1 MTSFSSSGGVME
13 EVIER
18 VSAILDSPV
27 LRYTRHKTY
36 RQMSVLCLVYLMFFY
51 SFVFAA
57 KEGNFEFEPYQKKTA
72 NTQIHSKTKDSG
84 AGNKYISPTDTI
96 QKIEASAKAMNEVE
110 EIFLRLE
117 TSVNELIEAEPISD
131 EDQESVLKTLAQV
144 DGVLSYVYIQLKSGK
159 EQLSSITPITNE
171 EIAEYNSL
179 KVKFMSYM
187 KLANDLKKS
196 IAEKLADA
204 SKRIDK

>member
-84 AGNKYISPTDTI
+84 VGNKYISPTDTI
-96 QKIEASAKAMNEVE
+96 KKIEASAKAMNEVE

-144 DGVLSYVYIQLKSGK
+144 DGVLSYVYMQLKSGK
-159 EQLSSITPITNE
+159 EQLSSINPITNE

-187 KLANDLKKS
+187 KLANDLRKS